1 MALPYSNIR
10 RACNTYFTAGHT
22 ATNPDTKIIADKIT
36 DQTRDCIN
44 SLIKTLESE
53 GLNISDVVKTTVFLA
68 DMDDFAAMN
77 EVYSEMF
84 QQPFP
89 VRSTVQAA
97 CLPKIAVNG
106 PLLVEIDCVAYKE
119 SK

>member
-1 MALPYSNIR
+1 MTLPYEPIR
-10 RACNTYFTAGHT
+10 QAGDLYYLAGHT
-22 ATNPDTKIIADKIT
+22 ATDPATKKIADNIT
-36 DQTRDCIN
+36 DQTRCCLENIA
-44 SLIKTLESE
+44 KTLSVK
-53 GLNISDVVKTTVFLA
+53 GLTFFDVVKTTVFLA